1 MRVVLCKRPFAMN
14 LLTFFSNLTN
24 KILLEMMYFPITG
37 AVSAITVLPLCPW
50 EERLDKR
57 ACRKQLAGYPP
68 CLCGQSKNT
77 TVPFSDT
84 EAGWWHKIG
93 RLEFFNFACWFSLSC
108 FYYPNQ
114 APVGLYS
121 SMGLLCKYYES
132 VRRVVCLSFLCNS
145 QTQTEVNLEEYSAWS
160 FQTQS

>member
-1 MRVVLCKRPFAMN
+1 
-14 LLTFFSNLTN
+14 
-24 KILLEMMYFPITG
+24 MMDFPITG

-132 VRRVVCLSFLCNS
+132 VRHVVCLSFLCNS
-145 QTQTEVNLEEYSAWS
+145 QTQTEMNLEEYSAWS
-160 FQTQS
+160 FQTQSKILHQSLPVCSCIKM

>member
-1 MRVVLCKRPFAMN
+1 M
-14 LLTFFSNLTN
+14 
-24 KILLEMMYFPITG
+24 IYFPITW

-84 EAGWWHKIG
+84 EAG
-93 RLEFFNFACWFSLSC
+93 
-108 FYYPNQ
+108 
-114 APVGLYS
+114 
-121 SMGLLCKYYES
+121 
-132 VRRVVCLSFLCNS
+132 
-145 QTQTEVNLEEYSAWS
+145 
-160 FQTQS
+160 